1 MTNPP
6 VDVQQFGQSI
16 WLDFIHR
23 NSLDNGEMQKYIDEF
38 GVIGVTSNPAIF
50 QKAIGESDTYDSSI
64 THLLDLDAYNIY
76 EKLAIEDIQHAL
88 DMFRP
93 IYDRTNKKDGYV
105 SLEVSPLIANDTAT
119 TISEALRLYKTV
131 NRPNLMVKIPATPAG
146 LPAIEEAISQGV
158 NINVTLIFAVD
169 NYEEVAKAYIRGLEK
184 RLAAGGDISNIA
196 SVASFFLSRIDV
208 MIDRMLENN
217 IRSAQGRDLDIVAR
231 NRELLGKAA
240 IANAKMAYKRFMDM
254 FYGEGFAK
262 LQAAGAQVQRP
273 LWASTGT
280 KNPAYPDTM
289 YLDRL
294 IGKDTVNTVPPAT
307 LKAFKD
313 HGTAANTLEDDID
326 KVQDTLDMLAEV
338 GIDMAHVTTQLQA
351 DGVTLFV
358 EAFENLLKQVE
369 AKRDVLQAGVIN
381 KQNLALGIHG
391 EAVQTAITKM
401 ASDKVN
407 ARIWGRDGSVWKDQS
422 NAIHKIENR
431 LGWLDTDK
439 TIDLAR
445 LKDLQNNIKNGSFS
459 HVLLLGMGGSSLAPE
474 VLYQTFGRQA
484 GFPEFH
490 MLDST
495 DPETI
500 RQVEKAIDVKNTLFI
515 VSSKSGGT
523 IETEM
528 FAKYFYDKS
537 GKNGKQFIAI
547 TDAGSGLE
555 TDAKDKEYLDIFL
568 NPPDIGGRYSALS
581 YVGMVPAAVM
591 GLDLDKLSA
600 ESSRMIKACSDIIPE
615 QQHPGIWLGAIMG
628 IIGQQ
633 GRDKVTIQTSASI
646 ASFGNWIEQLIAEST
661 GKEGKGILPVVGATV
676 GHPHDYSSDRL
687 FVYLKVDDDPSNEE
701 IDNSIRAL
709 REAGHPRV
717 TLYVPNKY
725 SLAGEFF
732 RWEYATAIVG
742 KVLEI
747 NPFDEPNVTESK
759 DNTARL
765 ITAYNNSGLPSSEHA
780 FKEGNVE
787 LFADEKMLR
796 LLSELCLQHNY
807 NSGDLTGMLASFIN
821 STMAGDYFALQ
832 AYLPMTAEITEA
844 LEELRR
850 RLRHSTRRAVTLGF
864 GPRFL
869 HSTGQFHK
877 GGPNSGNFI
886 QLTCDDDE
894 DIDIP
899 GENLTFGVLK
909 AAQSAGDLEALR
921 HKERRAIRLHIDH
934 DLMQGL
940 DILMKAIDLVD
951 ERRK

>member
-1 MTNPP
+1 
-6 VDVQQFGQSI
+6 
-16 WLDFIHR
+16 
-23 NSLDNGEMQKYIDEF
+23 MQKYIDEF
-38 GVIGVTSNPAIF
+38 GVVGVTSNPAIF

-93 IYDRTNKKDGYV
+93 VYDRTNKHDGFV

-119 TISEALRLYKTV
+119 TVAEALRLYKAV

-146 LPAIEEAISQGV
+146 VPAIEESIAQGV

-169 NYEEVAKAYIRGLEK
+169 NYEDVAKAYIRGLER
-184 RLAAGGDISNIA
+184 RLAAGGDISTIS

-208 MIDRMLENN
+208 MIDRILENN
-217 IRSAQGRDLDIVAR
+217 IRSAQGRDLEIVAR

-240 IANAKMAYKRFMDM
+240 IANAKLAYKRFMEM
-254 FYGEGFAK
+254 FYGDGFAK
-262 LQAAGAQVQRP
+262 LQAAGARVQRP

-289 YLDRL
+289 YIDTL

-313 HGTAANTLEDDID
+313 HGTAANTLEDNID
-326 KVQDTLDMLAEV
+326 KAQDTLDMLAEV
-338 GIDMAHVTTQLQA
+338 GVDMAHVTAQLQTDA
-351 DGVTLFV
+351 VTLFV

-369 AKRDVLQAGVIN
+369 AKRDVLQAGVIS

-391 EAVQTAITKM
+391 DAVQSAITKM
-401 ASDKVN
+401 AADKVN
-407 ARIWGRDGSVWKDQS
+407 ARIWGRDGSVWKDQQ
-422 NAIHKIENR
+422 NTITKIGNR

-439 TIDLAR
+439 TIDLER
-445 LKDLQNNIKNGSFS
+445 LKDLQKNVKNGSFS
-459 HVLLLGMGGSSLAPE
+459 HVLLLGMGGSTLAPE

-495 DPETI
+495 DPATI
-500 RQVEKAIDVKNTLFI
+500 RQTEAAIDVPNTLFV
-515 VSSKSGGT
+515 VSSKTGGT

-528 FAKYFYDKS
+528 FAKYFYDKA

-547 TDAGSGLE
+547 TDPGSGLE
-555 TDAKDKEYLDIFL
+555 KDATDKGFLDIFL
-568 NPPDIGGRYSALS
+568 NPVDIGGGFSDMS
-581 YVGMVPAAVM
+581 YFGMVPAALM
-591 GLDLDKLSA
+591 GLDLARLNT
-600 ESSRMIKACSDIIPE
+600 EFQRMIKACSDIVPE
-615 QQHPGIWLGAIMG
+615 QQHPGIWLGVILGVVA
-628 IIGQQ
+628 QQ
-633 GRDKVTIQTSASI
+633 GRDKVTIQTSKSI
-646 ASFGNWIEQLIAEST
+646 ASLGNWIEQLIAQST

-676 GHPHDYSSDRL
+676 GNPHDYSSDRL
-687 FVYLKVDDDPSNEE
+687 FVYLKVEDDPNNEE
-701 IDNSIRAL
+701 IDAGIRTL

-717 TLYVPNKY
+717 TFYLPNTY
-725 SLAGEFF
+725 AMAGEFF
-732 RWEYATAIVG
+732 RWEYGAAVAG

-759 DNTARL
+759 ENTARL
-765 ITAYNNSGLPSSEHA
+765 LNYYNISGLPPSEHA
-780 FKEGNVE
+780 FKESNVE

-807 NSGDLTGMLASFIN
+807 NSGDLTGMLAAFIN
-821 STMAGDYFALQ
+821 STMAGDYFALL
-832 AYLPMTAEITEA
+832 AYLPMTTEVTTA

-864 GPRFL
+864 GPRYL

-886 QLTCDDDE
+886 QLTCDDAQDV
-894 DIDIP
+894 DIP
-899 GENLTFGVLK
+899 GEMFTFGVLK
-909 AAQSAGDLEALR
+909 AAQAAGDLEALR
-921 HKERRAIRLHIDH
+921 HKDRRAIRLHISD
-934 DLMQGL
+934 DIMKGL